1 MWDILSSKLV
11 FQQKEGTEI
20 KSDSHLDIQ
29 YFRGTLKGNTGEEQ
43 LQGII
48 SCLNDKLDWLRQ
60 QPVEAL
66 IGIIGEVAKKWLS
79 DERFFLFEGQRLAV
93 LVELV

>member
-1 MWDILSSKLV
+1 M
-11 FQQKEGTEI
+11 
-20 KSDSHLDIQ
+20 
-29 YFRGTLKGNTGEEQ
+29 KGNTGEEQ

-79 DERFFLFEGQRLAV
+79 DERFPFEGQRLAV